1 MVTVEYERARGLRDK
16 YQSGGSYRVGAS
28 KTFAADLPKLYRA
41 AADAPM
47 RRKWFPEGEFQP
59 SSQTGNKYLRGLW
72 NRKRIEMGF
81 YSKGAGKSQLAV
93 QVNNLASPN
102 EVEATRIVW
111 KDALARLATL
121 LSQGRHAANHKPRVP
136 G

>member
-1 MVTVEYERARGLRDK
+1 
-16 YQSGGSYRVGAS
+16 
-28 KTFAADLPKLYRA
+28 
-41 AADAPM
+41 
-47 RRKWFPEGEFQP
+47 
-59 SSQTGNKYLRGLW
+59 
-72 NRKRIEMGF
+72 MGF

-93 QVNNLASPN
+93 QVNNLASPK